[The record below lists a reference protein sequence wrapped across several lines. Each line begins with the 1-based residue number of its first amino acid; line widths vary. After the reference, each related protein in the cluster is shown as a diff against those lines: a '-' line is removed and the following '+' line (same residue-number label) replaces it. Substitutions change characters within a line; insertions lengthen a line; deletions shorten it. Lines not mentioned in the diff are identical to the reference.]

1 MRHPLT
7 GGVSEPE
14 PRTVVSLEEVYDRHA
29 DYVYQSLRRL
39 GVPPAGLSDAFQDVF
54 VVVHRRLAELDGSGS
69 VKSWL
74 FVVALGVARNHRR
87 SLRRKGPERG
97 ESPRVDPDHLG
108 GRSEEP
114 LERAAH
120 AERVELFYKLLETLD
135 EDKRA
140 VFVLAEL
147 EELSVPE
154 IAETLSIN
162 LNTAYARLR
171 AARQKFELALAR
183 FRARE
188 QGVVRR

>member
-1 MRHPLT
+1 M
-7 GGVSEPE
+7 
-14 PRTVVSLEEVYDRHA
+14 VSLEEVYDRHA

-97 ESPRVDPDHLG
+97 ESPRVDPDQLG

-114 LERAAH
+114 LDRAAH

-147 EELSVPE
+147 DELSVPE

-171 AARQKFELALAR
+171 AARQRFEQALAR